1 MKLNTLRDFL
11 AVAERGGVRAAARHL
26 GLAQPAITR
35 SIHELEKELGVALF
49 ERHTKG
55 LRLTPTGE
63 VFLRRASAI
72 RHEIER
78 ARDEV
83 EQMRGATHGRVAL
96 CMSTAPHLGLF
107 ADVLKPF
114 RARYP
119 DTHLEIIDG
128 VYPLAEA
135 SLLDGALDFY
145 IGPVPARVP
154 GELQSEKLFDNTR
167 VILGRKDHP
176 LAQARSLRDLVG
188 AEWIT
193 TSITHKAEEEL
204 GPLFEKHGLPA
215 PRLAMKA
222 QSALTFL
229 TALVNSDLLMM
240 LPIQWLQ
247 HPLLHGVLQEIKV
260 REALPAP
267 PICIVRRTGLPLT
280 PAAEHY
286 CTLVR
291 RVSAR
296 LGAKA
301 GSGR

>member
-1 MKLNTLRDFL
+1 MKLSTLRDFL
-11 AVAERGGVRAAARHL
+11 AVAERGGVRAAARHM

-35 SIHELEKELGVALF
+35 SIHDLEKELGVALF

-55 LRLTPTGE
+55 LRLTPMGQA
-63 VFLRRASAI
+63 FLRRASAI
-72 RHEIER
+72 RHEIDR
-78 ARDEV
+78 ARDEID
-83 EQMRGATHGRVAL
+83 QMRGATHGRITL

-107 ADVLKPF
+107 AEVLQPF

-135 SLLDGALDFY
+135 PLLDGTLDFY

-154 GELQSEKLFDNTR
+154 GELQAEKLFDNTR
-167 VILGRKDHP
+167 VILGRKGHP
-176 LAQARSLRDLVG
+176 LAGASSLADLID
-188 AEWIT
+188 AEWIS

-229 TALVNSDLLMM
+229 TALANSDLLMM

-247 HPLLHGVLQEIKV
+247 SPLLRGVLQEIHV
-260 REALPAP
+260 SEALPAP
-267 PICIVRRTGLPLT
+267 PICIVHRTGLPLT
-280 PAAEHY
+280 PAAEYY

-296 LGAKA
+296 IRP
-301 GSGR
+301 GR